1 MIYLMISQNFWS
13 DLTAQHQEKILQEG
27 KPILFKRGEI
37 VYSEG
42 EEPQG
47 IYLVEKGLVGLILLG
62 ASSGKEH
69 LMRFFKKG
77 QYFGHRSLF
86 SQEGYHGRTVC
97 LEPAELSF
105 IPKKTIFE
113 ILESQPHLYRGI
125 VEILAQELKLAELQR
140 VNILENQILPRVAN
154 SIVYLKE
161 LHPLHKWTRQEIAN
175 FCASTASTVIKA
187 MAELE
192 EKGLIRQESRDIVI
206 LDRDGLLELSFS
218 QK

>member
-1 MIYLMISQNFWS
+1 MISQNFWY
-13 DLTAQHQEKILQEG
+13 DLTSQHQEKILKEG

-42 EEPQG
+42 DSPEG

-97 LEPAELSF
+97 LEPTELSF
-105 IPKKTIFE
+105 IPKKTVFE
-113 ILESQPHLYRGI
+113 ILETQPLLYRGV

-140 VNILENQILPRVAN
+140 VNILENQIIPRVAS

-161 LHPLHKWTRQEIAN
+161 LHPKHKWTRQEIAN

-192 EKGLIRQESRDIVI
+192 QKGLIRQEARDILI
-206 LDRDGLLELSFS
+206 LDRDGLLDLSFS